1 MEFPHLLRLMREVQ
15 FDTIYHEH
23 FSYLSLLAVERV
35 FRANGLAPPVFQVPS
50 LSDGPV
56 LRAIAGTAALL
67 AVFAVLG
74 LAAGAILR
82 RSPGAIIVVVVPLLI
97 PQLIAGVLP
106 LAAARWLMLAT
117 PAAGFSIQQTVEQRY
132 DFVSSICLPEDGC
145 FTTGPWVGFGV
156 LCAYAAV
163 ALAAGFWL
171 LRRRDA

>member
-1 MEFPHLLRLMREVQ
+1 
-15 FDTIYHEH
+15 
-23 FSYLSLLAVERV
+23 
-35 FRANGLAPPVFQVPS
+35 
-50 LSDGPV
+50 
-56 LRAIAGTAALL
+56 
-67 AVFAVLG
+67 
-74 LAAGAILR
+74 
-82 RSPGAIIVVVVPLLI
+82 VPLLI

-132 DFVSSICLPEDGC
+132 DFVTSICLPEDGC

-156 LCAYAAV
+156 LCAYTAV